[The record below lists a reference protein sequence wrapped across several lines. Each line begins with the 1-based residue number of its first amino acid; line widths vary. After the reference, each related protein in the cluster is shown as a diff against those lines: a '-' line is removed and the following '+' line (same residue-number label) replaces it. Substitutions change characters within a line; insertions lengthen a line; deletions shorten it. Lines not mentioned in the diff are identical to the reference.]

1 MLAMKREA
9 SVVAS
14 GGMCIA
20 CTEYSDVVVHQ
31 FILVM

>member
-1 MLAMKREA
+1 MF
-9 SVVAS
+9 VAKVR
-14 GGMCIA
+14 MVCMRIA